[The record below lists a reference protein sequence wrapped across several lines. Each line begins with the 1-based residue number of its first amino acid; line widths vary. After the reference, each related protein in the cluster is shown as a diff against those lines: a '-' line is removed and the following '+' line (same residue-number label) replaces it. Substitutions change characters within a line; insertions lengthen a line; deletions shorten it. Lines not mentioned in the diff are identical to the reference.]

1 MRSQLDG
8 DDAANRASIQ
18 IILADF
24 CGLDHPAA
32 KDLRRLAERLISE
45 VDYTNDELHI
55 ALAHAFS
62 GWEIGK
68 GIYDWPE
75 EQDA

>member
-1 MRSQLDG
+1 MYNQLDG
-8 DDAANRASIQ
+8 DAFANRASIQ

-32 KDLRRLAERLISE
+32 KDLQRLAERLIDE
-45 VDYTNDELHI
+45 IEYNNDELHV

-68 GIYDWPE
+68 GIYQWPQE
-75 EQDA
+75 